1 MNATFR
7 NALLISFSVHLI
19 VLAGLPRIDILS
31 KEERRKSMVVDYV
44 VLKEEI
50 ESFVRE
56 GIKKEALE
64 TPRAMLREPVLLPV
78 PAQDENANKKKD
90 NAKEVSLEQAR
101 REKTLK
107 STSDYISYYQLI
119 REEVRRR
126 LKANYRGYS
135 SEGEVCLIFTLSSEG
150 ALLNCGIEH
159 DKSSGDKVLQEI
171 ALRSLKEAAPFAP
184 FPKGLT
190 IGRMSFNLV
199 VSFKRQ

>member
-101 REKTLK
+101 
-107 STSDYISYYQLI
+107 
-119 REEVRRR
+119 EEVRRR